1 MNIIIRRHHSQRIL
15 LSTSLISTNGVPMSK
30 LDWLTQEID
39 GLKEQGLYNRIRTIG
54 SAQGAWLTVD
64 GKNVLNFC
72 SNNYLGLANHPKI
85 VEAAKEA
92 TKKYGVGPAAVR
104 SIAGT
109 MDLHVQLEQRLA
121 RFKGAEDV
129 ITFQSGFTANLGT
142 ISALVSKE
150 DVIFSDRLNHASII
164 DGSRLSGAKIVP
176 YEHNDPGALEDAI
189 KDHAASF
196 RRALIITDGVFSMDG
211 DIAPLPDLV
220 EVAKKYDTRS
230 VFMVDDAHGEGVLGK
245 GGRGIVDH
253 FGLHGKV
260 DIEVGTMSKAFGVV
274 GGIVAGD
281 KTIIEWLRQRGRPFL
296 FSSALTAP
304 DTAACLAAV
313 DLLEEST
320 ELVDRLWANAK
331 YFKEEMKKLGF
342 DTGVSET
349 PITPVML
356 GEAPLA
362 QQFSRELFEEG
373 VFAMAIGFPTVPKGK
388 ARIRVMISAA
398 HDNDDLGKGLEAFA
412 KVGKKLG
419 VIS

>member
-1 MNIIIRRHHSQRIL
+1 
-15 LSTSLISTNGVPMSK
+15 MSK

-54 SAQGAWLTVD
+54 SAQGARLVVD
-64 GKNVLNFC
+64 GKDVLNFC

-85 VEAAKEA
+85 VEAAKGA

-109 MDLHVQLEQRLA
+109 TDLHVDLEKRLA
-121 RFKGAEDV
+121 KFKGAEDV

-142 ISALVSKE
+142 IAALVGKE

-164 DGSRLSGAKIVP
+164 DGCRLSGARIVA
-176 YEHNDPGALEDAI
+176 YEHNDPAALDAAI
-189 KDHAASF
+189 QENAGTY
-196 RRALIITDGVFSMDG
+196 RRALIVTDGVFSMDG
-211 DIAPLPDLV
+211 DIAPLPALH
-220 EVAKKYDTRS
+220 EVAKKHDIML
-230 VFMVDDAHGEGVLGK
+230 MVDDAHGEGVLGK

-260 DIEVGTMSKAFGVV
+260 DIEVGTLSKAFGVV
-274 GGIVAGD
+274 GGLVAGD
-281 KTIIEWLRQRGRPFL
+281 KVIVEWLRQRGRPFL
-296 FSSALTAP
+296 FSSAVTAP
-304 DTAACLAAV
+304 DAAACLAAI
-313 DLLEEST
+313 DLLESST
-320 ELVDRLWANAK
+320 ELVDKLWDNAK
-331 YFKEEMKKLGF
+331 YFKAEMKKLGF

-362 QQFSRELFEEG
+362 QQFSRDLFEAG
-373 VFAMAIGFPTVPKGK
+373 VFAMAIGFPTVAKGR
-388 ARIRVMISAA
+388 ARIRVMISAS
-398 HDNDDLGKGLEAFA
+398 HDRDDLGQGLEAFA

-419 VIS
+419 VIK

>member
-1 MNIIIRRHHSQRIL
+1 
-15 LSTSLISTNGVPMSK
+15 MSK
-30 LDWLTQEID
+30 LDWLTQEIE

-85 VEAAKEA
+85 VEAAKEG

-121 RFKGAEDV
+121 AFKGAEDV

-142 ISALVSKE
+142 ISALVGKE

-164 DGSRLSGAKIVP
+164 DGCRLSGAKIVA
-176 YEHNDPGALEDAI
+176 YEHNDPGALDDAI
-189 KDHAASF
+189 KEHASNF

-211 DIAPLPDLV
+211 DIAPLPALV
-220 EVAKKYDTRS
+220 EVAKKYDIL
-230 VFMVDDAHGEGVLGK
+230 FMVDDAHGEGVLGK

-253 FGLHGKV
+253 FGLHGQV

-274 GGIVAGD
+274 GGMVAGD
-281 KTIIEWLRQRGRPFL
+281 KVIIEWLRQRGRPFL
-296 FSSALTAP
+296 FSSAVTAP
-304 DTAACLAAV
+304 DAAACLAAV

-320 ELVDRLWANAK
+320 ELVDKLWANAK
-331 YFKEEMKKLGF
+331 YFKAEMKKLGF

-373 VFAMAIGFPTVPKGK
+373 VFAMAIGFPTVAKGK

-398 HDNDDLGKGLEAFA
+398 HDNDDLGKGLEAFG
-412 KVGKKLG
+412 KVGKKLE
-419 VIS
+419 VI